1 MQQRQ
6 QRTRIVKVIP
16 PVRASRTYTQTLV
29 APPEAVFPLLCPV
42 READWIPGW
51 DPLLVVS
58 ASGLAE
64 SDCVFKTSASPA
76 DAIWYVTRHE
86 PAAGYVEMIKVTP
99 EVTACR
105 LTIRLRRTPGGCEAD
120 VTYTHTSLGP
130 QGDEFVH
137 AFTEPSYVR
146 AMQLWEARMNH
157 YLVHGTALVDDP
169 S

>member
-1 MQQRQ
+1 MNVAEPFRV
-6 QRTRIVKVIP
+6 T
-16 PVRASRTYTQTLV
+16 RTYTQTLV
-29 APPEAVFPLLCPV
+29 ASPDVVFPLLCPV

-58 ASGLAE
+58 SSGVAE
-64 SDCVFKTSASPA
+64 PDCVFVTAASPA

-99 EVTACR
+99 GVTACR
-105 LTIRLRRTPGGCEAD
+105 LTIRLRRKTEGCEAD

-130 QGDEFVH
+130 QGDDFVREFTD
-137 AFTEPSYVR
+137 AAYVR
-146 AMQLWEARMNH
+146 AMQQWEARLNH
-157 YLVHGTALVDDP
+157 YLIHDSALVDAA